1 MSIGLPVCPCVCNIP
16 LIAFHCIY
24 CSSIISQYYPGSIG
38 GCLCVDFVERTKAL
52 CAQTLCVD
60 KAFVHTKTWWSA
72 QRMRG
77 EDSTWYT
84 AYVGP
89 IEHLYRM
96 FCGTGPT
103 KPLRTVFMRPAKHLY
118 KVFVC
123 FSKCLWYTWVLLSM
137 QTIFASPLVN

>member
-1 MSIGLPVCPCVCNIP
+1 MPCPLVSLCVHVYVTF
-16 LIAFHCIY
+16 LLLHSIAFIAVLLFR
-24 CSSIISQYYPGSIG
+24 STTQDPLG
-38 GCLCVDFVERTKAL
+38 LLV

-77 EDSTWYT
+77 EDSTWHT

-103 KPLRTVFMRPAKHLY
+103 NLCALSSCVPPNLCTKSLCASRSVCGIRGCSCRCKPYLHL
-118 KVFVC
+118 
-123 FSKCLWYTWVLLSM
+123 LL
-137 QTIFASPLVN
+137 